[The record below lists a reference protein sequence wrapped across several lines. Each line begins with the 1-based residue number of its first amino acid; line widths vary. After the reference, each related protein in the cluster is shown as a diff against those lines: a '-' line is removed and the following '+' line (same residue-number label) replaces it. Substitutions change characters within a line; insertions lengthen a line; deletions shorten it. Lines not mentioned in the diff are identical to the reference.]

1 MHDMGLFFPTLKGN
15 NSGRRYNFRIKV
27 GNLQM
32 VYKVGLIN
40 TKIAYPSGAPDI
52 SSGFK

>member
-1 MHDMGLFFPTLKGN
+1 MHDMGPFFPTLNGN
-15 NSGRRYNFRIKV
+15 NSGRRDNFRIKV

-52 SSGFK
+52 SPGF